1 MKIEFR
7 LPSDELSGGVPNF
20 DLAADYLELRAIF
33 SKHARSL
40 TSDLIHVM
48 ETNAENDYADID
60 EELSKREVIAS
71 GTTAKIDERRDAL
84 GCAYPF
90 EMDDDGKE
98 LSYAGL
104 ELSIGQAA
112 YSLSLILSNLKAVS
126 PILEDSSIHP
136 SDNEID
142 DIRRYFQY
150 FATAALA
157 AEVNGRSWSF
167 GYPRPDGTGFHEKL
181 TEIWN
186 VLRDGVLQTAP
197 SAPKRRNDD
206 GIDVFAA
213 SPHRDK
219 LPGFLLAAA
228 QVATGKNWREKS
240 LRNHIENVFPRR
252 WFGQRPVSQMLCYHI
267 IPFTIPDDIFPDACS
282 EFGNILHRLRVPR
295 RVSEAEMLHD
305 RDGHVETF
313 DKLPDAVEW
322 IKAYVGK
329 HRSPDERKS

>member
-1 MKIEFR
+1 MKNNFH
-7 LPSDELSGGVPNF
+7 LPSDELIGGAPNF
-20 DLAADYLELRAIF
+20 DLAADYLKLMAIF
-33 SKHARSL
+33 SNHSRSF
-40 TSDLIHVM
+40 TSDLINVV
-48 ETNAENDYADID
+48 EANAENDYVDVD
-60 EELSKREVIAS
+60 EELSKREAIAS
-71 GTTAKIDERRDAL
+71 GTTGKIDVRRDAL

-98 LSYAGL
+98 LIYTAL
-104 ELSIGQAA
+104 EPSMGQAA
-112 YSLSLILSNLKAVS
+112 YALSLILSNLKAVS
-126 PILEDSSIHP
+126 PVLKESTVHP
-136 SDNEID
+136 SDKEVRD
-142 DIRRYFQY
+142 LRRYFQY

-167 GYPRPDGTGFHEKL
+167 GYPRPDGTGFHDKL

-197 SAPKRRNDD
+197 SAPQRRNDD

-213 SPHRDK
+213 SLHRDK

-240 LRNHIENVFPRR
+240 LRNHLEKVFTHR

-295 RVSEAEMLHD
+295 RVSEAEMLYD
-305 RDGHVETF
+305 RDGHVEAF

-322 IKAYVGK
+322 INAYIGK
-329 HRSPDERKS
+329 HRSPDVRKS